1 MPAICTSPGC
11 KFLVPAE
18 VESERLC
25 AVHFIAAVDQ
35 ACNDIRHET
44 VMGET
49 APARREEILRYVAQH
64 GEMLARLATGGARLP
79 DAIKGRILNAF
90 LALMNLRENLDRGAA
105 RKAAM
110 PLGRA
115 SSESA

>member
-1 MPAICTSPGC
+1 MPVACTSLGC
-11 KFLVPAE
+11 KFAVPAE
-18 VESERLC
+18 IESERLC
-25 AVHFIAAVDQ
+25 PTHFIAAVDQ
-35 ACNDIRHET
+35 ACADIRHET

-49 APARREEILRYVAQH
+49 PAERREEILKYIAQH

-90 LALMNLRENLDRGAA
+90 LGLMNLRENLDRGTRRYAA
-105 RKAAM
+105 PVGK
-110 PLGRA
+110 A

>member
-1 MPAICTSPGC
+1 MPVTCATPGC
-11 KFLVPAE
+11 KLAVPSE
-18 VESERLC
+18 IESERLC
-25 AVHFIAAVDQ
+25 PTHFTTAVDQ
-35 ACNDIRHET
+35 ACVDLRHET

-49 APARREEILRYVAQH
+49 SPERREEVLRYIQQH

-90 LALMNLRENLDRGAA
+90 LGLMNLRENLDRGA
-105 RKAAM
+105 RKFAA
-110 PLGRA
+110 PVGKA